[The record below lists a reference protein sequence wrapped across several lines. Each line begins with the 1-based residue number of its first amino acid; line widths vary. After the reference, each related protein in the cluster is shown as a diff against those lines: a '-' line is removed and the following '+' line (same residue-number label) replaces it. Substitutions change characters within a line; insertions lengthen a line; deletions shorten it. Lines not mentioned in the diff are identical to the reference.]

1 MSSAGQA
8 SSRRQWCY
16 LCDLPK
22 MPWAMIWDFSEAVC
36 RGCVNYEGIDRIEL
50 LIETARQLKRTHVMQ
65 DGRSPGPQAGKH
77 GPGGK
82 EGSLEGGRQSV
93 DRYERGRGEYGV
105 SQRLPNG
112 LPRPEDGGPPEAN
125 RQSPNPRRGIV
136 GAVPPSLVAQGL
148 LAAVPGLNTRGGGT
162 SLTITGP
169 MLGEMGKRGAQVAVG
184 GLGPFAGDYEKE
196 LKEKQRS
203 AEALAE
209 LSESVRSRGE
219 EWAGRPKQVRETL
232 LALSSCAPF
241 NVRFK
246 KDHAVAGRVFAF
258 DTKPGLDLELKLRVQ
273 SAEALAELSE
283 SVRSRGEEWAGRPK
297 QVRETLL
304 ALSSCAPF
312 NVRFK
317 KDHAVAGRVFAFD
330 AKPGLD
336 LELKVFTE
344 YPCGSGNVFSSL
356 LGLAK
361 QMFHDCMKDA
371 GKAISSGFKYV
382 EYEKRHGTGD
392 WRLLSEFLAEPVRA
406 FKEPPA
412 HELFPQP
419 YLDPSC
425 PMLPTALCGLGRN
438 MPPRGGVRRR
448 KASPES
454 ESGDAGRMGEEHR
467 QHWLPVSSGGV
478 YAGVPHLLT
487 SAAGQ
492 PQDGEPSPI
501 TALMSVADSL
511 GAGQSPKD
519 ATSSAAASS
528 ANSSSLV
535 HSSPA
540 GQHRRLAG
548 SRNGD
553 QQQQQQ
559 QQQVQGP
566 SSNSSN
572 SSSSL
577 PGASGSEQSTGVEA
591 SGASSVPLCCTICHE
606 RLEDTHFVQCPSV
619 ANHKFCFPCTRDF
632 IRAQGA
638 SGEVYCPSGEKCP
651 LVGSNVPWAFMQ
663 GEIAT
668 ILAGDVKV
676 KKERDP

>member
-8 SSRRQWCY
+8 TSRRQWCY

-36 RGCVNYEGIDRIEL
+36 RGCVNYEGIDRIEI

-93 DRYERGRGEYGV
+93 ERYERGRGEYGV
-105 SQRLPNG
+105 PQRLPNG
-112 LPRPEDGGPPEAN
+112 LPRPEDGGPPEAS
-125 RQSPNPRRGIV
+125 RQSPNPRRGII

-148 LAAVPGLNTRGGGT
+148 VGTPHGLLAAIPGLNTRGGGT

-169 MLGEMGKRGAQVAVG
+169 MLGEMGKRGAQAAPG

-258 DTKPGLDLELKLRVQ
+258 DV
-273 SAEALAELSE
+273 
-283 SVRSRGEEWAGRPK
+283 
-297 QVRETLL
+297 
-304 ALSSCAPF
+304 
-312 NVRFK
+312 
-317 KDHAVAGRVFAFD
+317 
-330 AKPGLD
+330 KPGLD

-371 GKAISSGFKYV
+371 GKVISSGFKYV

-467 QHWLPVSSGGV
+467 QHWLPVSSGAVYTGV
-478 YAGVPHLLT
+478 SHLLT
-487 SAAGQ
+487 STAGQ

-501 TALMSVADSL
+501 TALMSVADNL
-511 GAGQSPKD
+511 GTGQSPKD
-519 ATSSAAASS
+519 TISSAAASS

-559 QQQVQGP
+559 VQGP
-566 SSNSSN
+566 SSNSN

>member
-8 SSRRQWCY
+8 TSRRQWCY

-36 RGCVNYEGIDRIEL
+36 RGCVNYEGIDRIEI

-82 EGSLEGGRQSV
+82 EGSLEGGRQSLE
-93 DRYERGRGEYGV
+93 RYERGRGEYGLP
-105 SQRLPNG
+105 QRLPNG
-112 LPRPEDGGPPEAN
+112 LPRPEDGGPPEAS

-148 LAAVPGLNTRGGGT
+148 VGTPHGLLAAIPGLNTRGGGT
-162 SLTITGP
+162 SLTITCP
-169 MLGEMGKRGAQVAVG
+169 MLGEMGKRGAQAAAVGG

-203 AEALAE
+203 TEALAE

-232 LALSSCAPF
+232 LALSSCTPF

-258 DTKPGLDLELKLRVQ
+258 DV
-273 SAEALAELSE
+273 
-283 SVRSRGEEWAGRPK
+283 
-297 QVRETLL
+297 
-304 ALSSCAPF
+304 
-312 NVRFK
+312 
-317 KDHAVAGRVFAFD
+317 
-330 AKPGLD
+330 KPGLD

-344 YPCGSGNVFSSL
+344 YPSGSGNVFSSL
-356 LGLAK
+356 LGLAR

-448 KASPES
+448 KASPEL

-467 QHWLPVSSGGV
+467 QHWLPVSSGAVYTGV
-478 YAGVPHLLT
+478 SHLLT
-487 SAAGQ
+487 STAGQ
-492 PQDGEPSPI
+492 PQDGEPSHI
-501 TALMSVADSL
+501 TALMSVADNL
-511 GAGQSPKD
+511 GTGQSPKD
-519 ATSSAAASS
+519 TISSAAASS

-553 QQQQQQ
+553 QQQQQ
-559 QQQVQGP
+559 VQGP
-566 SSNSSN
+566 SSNSN

>member
-8 SSRRQWCY
+8 TSRRQWCY

-36 RGCVNYEGIDRIEL
+36 RGCVNYEGIDRIEI

-93 DRYERGRGEYGV
+93 ERYERGRGEYGV

-112 LPRPEDGGPPEAN
+112 LPRPEDGGPAEAS
-125 RQSPNPRRGIV
+125 RQSPNLRRGIV
-136 GAVPPSLVAQGL
+136 GAVPSSLVAQGL
-148 LAAVPGLNTRGGGT
+148 VGTHHGLLAAIPGLNTRGGGT

-169 MLGEMGKRGAQVAVG
+169 ILGEIGKRGAQVAP
-184 GLGPFAGDYEKE
+184 GPLAGDYEKE

-246 KDHAVAGRVFAF
+246 KDHAVAGRIFAF
-258 DTKPGLDLELKLRVQ
+258 DV
-273 SAEALAELSE
+273 
-283 SVRSRGEEWAGRPK
+283 
-297 QVRETLL
+297 
-304 ALSSCAPF
+304 
-312 NVRFK
+312 
-317 KDHAVAGRVFAFD
+317 
-330 AKPGLD
+330 KPGLD

-344 YPCGSGNVFSSL
+344 
-356 LGLAK
+356 
-361 QMFHDCMKDA
+361 
-371 GKAISSGFKYV
+371 
-382 EYEKRHGTGD
+382 
-392 WRLLSEFLAEPVRA
+392 
-406 FKEPPA
+406 
-412 HELFPQP
+412 
-419 YLDPSC
+419 
-425 PMLPTALCGLGRN
+425 
-438 MPPRGGVRRR
+438 GGVRRR

-519 ATSSAAASS
+519 ATSSAATSS
-528 ANSSSLV
+528 ANSSLV
-535 HSSPA
+535 HSAPA

-559 QQQVQGP
+559 QVQGP
-566 SSNSSN
+566 SSNSN

-577 PGASGSEQSTGVEA
+577 PGASSSEQSTGVEA
-591 SGASSVPLCCTICHE
+591 SGASGIPLCCTICHE